1 MAALLHDTVEDVGV
15 TPHEL
20 EVRFGYDVT
29 QLVLELTDDKSLPKA
44 ERKRLQVEH
53 APHMTPRAKAVKL
66 ADKICNVTDIAA
78 DPPVKWDDARRLA
91 YFDWAEAV
99 VAGLRGTNAALERLF
114 DERVAEARARV
125 RGVVR
130 DDE

>member
-1 MAALLHDTVEDVGV
+1 MAALLHDTVEDVEV
-15 TPHEL
+15 KPHEL

-53 APHMTPRAKAVKL
+53 APHMTPRAKAIKL
-66 ADKICNVTDIAA
+66 ADKICNVTDIGI
-78 DPPVKWDDARRLA
+78 DPPEKWDDARRLA

-125 RGVVR
+125 RAGTR
-130 DDE
+130 DDD